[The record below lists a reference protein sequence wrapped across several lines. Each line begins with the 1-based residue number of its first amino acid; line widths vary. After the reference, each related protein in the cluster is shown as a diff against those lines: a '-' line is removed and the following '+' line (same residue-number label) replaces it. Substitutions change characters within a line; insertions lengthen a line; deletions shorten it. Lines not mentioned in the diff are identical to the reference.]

1 MTMVERPQ
9 EARLFA
15 GITDAGGPLRTR
27 ATQEARL
34 ASVIE

>member
-1 MTMVERPQ
+1 MTMVKRLQ
-9 EARLFA
+9 QARMFA

-34 ASVIE
+34 ASVVE